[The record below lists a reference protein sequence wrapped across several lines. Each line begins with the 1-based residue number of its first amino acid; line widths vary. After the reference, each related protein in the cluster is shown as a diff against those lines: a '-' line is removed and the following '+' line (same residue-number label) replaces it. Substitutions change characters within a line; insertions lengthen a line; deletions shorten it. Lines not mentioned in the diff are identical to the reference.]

1 MGTRLPGWASWFFG
15 LPAELMTALATV
27 IGFALLGDL
36 TPAQQNSL
44 GNFLMLISQVME
56 TNATQAQLLESSA
69 QNQQLADMQ
78 CAIDKLRAEVE
89 RLRGSIQPP
98 LQ

>member
-1 MGTRLPGWASWFFG
+1 MARLPNWAEWFFG

-56 TNATQAQLLESSA
+56 TNATQAQLLQGDA
-69 QNQQLADMQ
+69 QNRQLADMQ
-78 CAIDKLRAEVE
+78 RATDELRAEVE
-89 RLRGSIQPP
+89 RLRGTTPP
-98 LQ
+98 PPQ

>member
-1 MGTRLPGWASWFFG
+1 MAARLPNWAEWFFS

-36 TPAQQNSL
+36 TPGQQNSL

-56 TNATQAQLLESSA
+56 TNATQAQLLQSDA
-69 QNQQLADMQ
+69 QSRQLDDMQ
-78 CAIDKLRAEVE
+78 RAIDELREEVE
-89 RLRGSIQPP
+89 RLRRSTQQPP
-98 LQ
+98 Q